1 MNEREIINAAI
12 ESIRK
17 TDGLDQFWSVVQ
29 KPRDDR
35 VVNRILRRNDTVI
48 YKTAYQFQ
56 EKDKQI
62 HSSYPIYEPE
72 WFRNRELVEPTE
84 VRRSRIPLVQNY
96 FNLEDNLVPEL
107 SEEAMRRSEK
117 LLQDVCDRY
126 GWKRQNTV
134 FSHDR
139 LGLLYFSK
147 KRVLHVLCK
156 GMPVP

>member
-29 KPRDDR
+29 KPRDNR

-48 YKTAYQFQ
+48 YKTAYQLQ

>member
-1 MNEREIINAAI
+1 MNEWEIINAAI

-35 VVNRILRRNDTVI
+35 VVNRILRRNDTII
-48 YKTAYQFQ
+48 YKTAYQLQ
-56 EKDKQI
+56 EKDKRI
-62 HSSYPIYEPE
+62 CSSYPIYEPE

-84 VRRSRIPLVQNY
+84 VRRSRISLVQNY